1 MNDSEKEII
10 TRWWKELYVSINT
23 LKWNDFD
30 IQDYH
35 KIVERIV
42 ECNQH
47 DAAKWIEREINTYT
61 SNELLIPINTSIAN
75 ELGNKNITRPRNELS
90 YLIIT
95 MRLNELWQLIKTRG
109 QNEL

>member
-42 ECNQH
+42 ECN
-47 DAAKWIEREINTYT
+47 
-61 SNELLIPINTSIAN
+61 
-75 ELGNKNITRPRNELS
+75 
-90 YLIIT
+90 
-95 MRLNELWQLIKTRG
+95 
-109 QNEL
+109 